1 MSESKLRFFKLVDK
15 DGYFG
20 NNPHNINLW
29 NKFGKEFGAYS
40 GFIINGSLYRDYDY
54 MTRGPALIYSSEFKY
69 FEEITQ
75 IEDSKYPEIGSQCE
89 YTAMESGVWH
99 QCTFIGIV
107 NDLVY
112 VDVPHLESVQKFNP
126 KHIQFREIQPKWQ
139 EVLCEEYDIELDKHN
154 WIFNV
159 SRNFTESDLIRF
171 AKRVLELSNKN

>member
-20 NNPHNINLW
+20 NNPSNKYLW
-29 NKFGKEFGAYS
+29 GKFGKDVGTYS
-40 GFIINGSLYRDYDY
+40 GLIIQGNLYREH
-54 MTRGPALIYSSEFKY
+54 MTHGPALIHFDEFKY
-69 FEEITQ
+69 FEEITNTS
-75 IEDSKYPEIGSQCE
+75 ENSKYPVIGSQCE

-99 QCTFIGIV
+99 QCMFIGIV

-112 VDVPHLESVQKFNP
+112 VDVPHLGSVQKFQPN
-126 KHIQFREIQPKWQ
+126 HIKFRDVQPQWQ
-139 EVLCEEYDIELDKHN
+139 DVLCEEYNIELDKHN

-159 SRNFTESDLIRF
+159 SRNFTESDIIRF